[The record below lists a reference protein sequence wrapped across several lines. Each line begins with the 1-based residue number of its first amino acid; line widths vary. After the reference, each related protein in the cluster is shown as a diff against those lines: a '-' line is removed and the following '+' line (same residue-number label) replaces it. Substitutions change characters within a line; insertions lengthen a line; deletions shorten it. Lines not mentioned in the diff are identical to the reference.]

1 MATNIVDPDKILMP
15 GEERVIDEIIST
27 VPQDQNTSLDFT
39 AFNQHLSNNNISENP
54 LQGFGGSFTSTTDV
68 DHESYSKYL
77 KYDDG
82 LPMTFS
88 YMTDDVDDMRAYKQS
103 TGEKWLYFL
112 PKTITRIGTNVVGS
126 TVGLLYGGANYLAN
140 IADIGSGGPL

>member
-54 LQGFGGSFTSTTDV
+54 LFITNS
-68 DHESYSKYL
+68 EP
-77 KYDDG
+77 DG
-82 LPMTFS
+82 KL
-88 YMTDDVDDMRAYKQS
+88 
-103 TGEKWLYFL
+103 
-112 PKTITRIGTNVVGS
+112 
-126 TVGLLYGGANYLAN
+126 
-140 IADIGSGGPL
+140 